1 MDFEQSQTKKN
12 LEAAFAGESQAHTK
26 YRYYSSKAKKEG
38 FVQISNIFMETALN
52 EAEHAKLWF
61 KELHGGDIP
70 STLENLRDAAA
81 GRCIALC
88 ASLAG
93 APVGYINLYFKAFPP
108 YAKTDWPEIVDFG
121 VLEKHR
127 RSGIGTAL
135 MDAAEALAAARSD
148 TVCIGVG
155 LHSGYGS
162 AQRMYVKRGY
172 IPDGAGVWYRGE
184 ALAPY
189 AACVN
194 DDDLNLYFTKKL
206 R

>member
-1 MDFEQSQTKKN
+1 MRGGRRADRRRRDR
-12 LEAAFAGESQAHTK
+12 AGLA
-26 YRYYSSKAKKEG
+26 G
-38 FVQISNIFMETALN
+38 
-52 EAEHAKLWF
+52 
-61 KELHGGDIP
+61 
-70 STLENLRDAAA
+70 RDAREVRHAPA
-81 GRCIALC
+81 RRGGGRCIALC

-108 YAKTDWPEIVDFG
+108 YDNTDWPEIVDFG

>member
-81 GRCIALC
+81 GENYEWTDMYATMAKEAKDCL
-88 ASLAG
+88 
-93 APVGYINLYFKAFPP
+93 LYTSPSP
-108 YAKTDWPEIVDFG
+108 RD
-121 VLEKHR
+121 
-127 RSGIGTAL
+127 
-135 MDAAEALAAARSD
+135 
-148 TVCIGVG
+148 
-155 LHSGYGS
+155 
-162 AQRMYVKRGY
+162 
-172 IPDGAGVWYRGE
+172 
-184 ALAPY
+184 
-189 AACVN
+189 
-194 DDDLNLYFTKKL
+194 
-206 R
+206 